1 MEKKLVLDIY
11 RDEPL
16 IWTKF
21 LKKELLADK
30 LSLSISPPTTAFG
43 GSRRG
48 TLSKFKID
56 IATLLLSNIRSF
68 N

>member
-11 RDEPL
+11 REEPL

-48 TLSKFKID
+48 TL
-56 IATLLLSNIRSF
+56 
-68 N
+68 